1 MSHFLFVAGALS
13 ERTSQES
20 ADLQMGACLWGL
32 RTDLIRNN
40 LQKFL
45 TPQSHGLVYV
55 LKGGICAEFAIVS
68 AVQPFTA
75 LDDLLK
81 DEFRAEARYGF
92 VQVKPV
98 RRWASSAPECQA
110 LLQQVLSVPEQ
121 AEFARRL
128 SLGMHRLTEE
138 EYRAIVEGL
147 GPAVQDQ
154 PVS

>member
-1 MSHFLFVAGALS
+1 MSHFLFVAGALR

-40 LQKFL
+40 LQNSSRLSL
-45 TPQSHGLVYV
+45 TAWFMFSR
-55 LKGGICAEFAIVS
+55 GICAEFAIVS